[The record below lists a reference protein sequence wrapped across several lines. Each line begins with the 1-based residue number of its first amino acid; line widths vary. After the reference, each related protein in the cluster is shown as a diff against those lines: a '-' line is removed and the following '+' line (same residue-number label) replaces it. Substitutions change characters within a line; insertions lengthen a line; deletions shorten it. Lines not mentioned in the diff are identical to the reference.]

1 MYPDE
6 SALTNGKPSSSRQRA
21 AARSELDELRA
32 TCRRQAL
39 VIDSLSEAAA
49 ALRRGALA
57 LKAENAQLRVEND
70 HGRVH
75 RRSRARGNGR
85 VDDGEAIEVRFALD
99 VHAPGAARGVVANC
113 VGERVPPAMLDDAQL
128 LVSEL
133 VTNSV
138 RHSGASAG
146 DGVVVRVELTPSM
159 LRIEVEDP
167 GRGGVIG
174 PGAGDGER
182 GGGFG
187 LNLVQA
193 LSERWGVER
202 VAVGGTRVWA
212 QLARV

>member
-6 SALTNGKPSSSRQRA
+6 SALTNGKPSSARQRA

-57 LKAENAQLRVEND
+57 LKAENARLRFD
-70 HGRVH
+70 ADH
-75 RRSRARGNGR
+75 RRSPSAGDERD
-85 VDDGEAIEVRFALD
+85 DDGDAIEVRLPLD
-99 VHAPGAARGVVANC
+99 VRAPGAARSVVTDCLGA
-113 VGERVPPAMLDDAQL
+113 RVKAATLDHARL

-133 VTNSV
+133 VTNSLC
-138 RHSGASAG
+138 HSGASA
-146 DGVVVRVELTPSM
+146 DEDVVVRVDLTPGM
-159 LRIEVEDP
+159 VRLEVEDP
-167 GRGGVIG
+167 GGGGVIG
-174 PGAGDGER
+174 PRAGDGHN

-187 LNLVQA
+187 LNIVQQ

-212 QLARV
+212 QLARA

>member
-6 SALTNGKPSSSRQRA
+6 SALTNGKPSSRRQRA
-21 AARSELDELRA
+21 AARSELEELRA

-70 HGRVH
+70 HGRV
-75 RRSRARGNGR
+75 RRRGHGR
-85 VDDGEAIEVRFALD
+85 VDDGEVVEARFALD
-99 VHAPGAARGVVANC
+99 VQAPGAARGVVADC

-138 RHSGASAG
+138 RHSGASPG

-159 LRIEVEDP
+159 LRVEVEDP

-174 PGAGDGER
+174 PGAAGGER

-193 LSERWGVER
+193 LSERWGVEH

-212 QLARV
+212 QLARA

>member
-6 SALTNGKPSSSRQRA
+6 SALTNGKPSSVHQRS

-49 ALRRGALA
+49 ALRQGAVA
-57 LKAENAQLRVEND
+57 LKAENAQLRVD
-70 HGRVH
+70 HEYGRGQ
-75 RRSRARGNGR
+75 S
-85 VDDGEAIEVRFALD
+85 VDDGDGIEVCLALD
-99 VHAPGAARGVVANC
+99 VQAPGAARSVVADC
-113 VGERVPPAMLDDAQL
+113 VGERVPVAMLDDAQL

-146 DGVVVRVELTPSM
+146 DGVVVRVELTRSM

-167 GRGGVIG
+167 GSGGVIG
-174 PGAGDGER
+174 PRAAEV

-193 LSERWGVER
+193 LSELWGVER

-212 QLARV
+212 QLARA